1 MKAQDVDTL
10 PIPKWA
16 LKVTSAVG
24 AIAVALGAFGAHA
37 LKDELLNNGNTD
49 VWKTAVFYHLIHSIL
64 LVMLSLS
71 SDKFNKLAY
80 FFILSGVI
88 LFSGSLYLLC
98 FFDLVWL
105 GPITPIGGL
114 FLILGWLALSRKFI

>member
-1 MKAQDVDTL
+1 MKAQDVDIL
-10 PIPKWA
+10 PVPRWT
-16 LKVTSAVG
+16 LKVTSVVG

-37 LKDELLNNGNTD
+37 LKDELLTNGNTD

-64 LVMLSLS
+64 LAMLSLS
-71 SDKFNKLAY
+71 SGTFNKVAY
-80 FFILSGVI
+80 VFILSGVI

-98 FFDLVWL
+98 FLDLIWL

-114 FLILGWLALSRKFI
+114 FLILGWLSLSRKFI